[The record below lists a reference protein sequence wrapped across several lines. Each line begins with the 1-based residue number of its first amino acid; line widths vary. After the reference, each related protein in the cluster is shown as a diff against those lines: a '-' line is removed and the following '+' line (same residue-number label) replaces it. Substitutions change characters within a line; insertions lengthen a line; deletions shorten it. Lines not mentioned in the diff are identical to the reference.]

1 MKTLQNPSPP
11 SSVDFAKVF
20 GTLAYQ
26 RRATPHFLSDPVPD
40 EVIETAL
47 TLAGQAPSGYNL
59 QPWRFVVVR
68 NSEQRARLRK
78 AAMDQEKITE
88 APLVVVAFAEHEG
101 WKQHMDEIIATR
113 AELTGRKPG
122 DVEKL
127 KAGAT
132 DFITNL
138 GPTVWLNRHVM
149 IAFTYLM
156 LAFESL
162 GWDTGPMEGFEAD
175 KVKQVLG
182 LPPKSEVVAILAVGR
197 AADPDTP
204 FPGRLNATTLAFQ
217 ETYGESF
224 SPRDTTE

>member
-1 MKTLQNPSPP
+1 MKTLQNPVPNA
-11 SSVDFAKVF
+11 SVELAKVF
-20 GTLAYQ
+20 GTLAHQ

-59 QPWRFVVVR
+59 QPWRFVIVR
-68 NSEQRARLRK
+68 DSGQRSRLRK

-101 WKQHMDEIIATR
+101 WKHQMDEIIQTR
-113 AELTGRKPG
+113 TELTGWKPD

-138 GPTVWLNRHVM
+138 GQTVWLNRHVM

-162 GWDTGPMEGFEAD
+162 GWDTAPMEGFKASE
-175 KVKQVLG
+175 VKQVLG
-182 LPPKSEVVAILAVGR
+182 LPAKSEVVALLAVGR
-197 AADPDTP
+197 AVDPNTP
-204 FPGRLNATTLAFQ
+204 FPGRLNASVLAFE
-217 ETYGESF
+217 ETYGEHYIAGES
-224 SPRDTTE
+224 SE